1 MSAGD
6 TRRFRFAPGPGDDPR
21 PRLDHF
27 LGSCELE
34 ITRSQLKRLI
44 DSGAVTV
51 AGAVVTKP
59 GQKLSPGDDI
69 EVFVPAPAP
78 VQTVPQAMALDVLYE
93 DGHIIVIDKP
103 AGLVVHPAPGHPD
116 RTLVNA
122 LLAHCHDLS
131 GIGGELRPGIVH
143 RLDKDTSGVM
153 VATKTDAAHNALAA
167 VFHAHQ
173 IEREY
178 VALVAPPPRGPEQ
191 GTFSTLHG
199 RHPVHRKKFTSRIT
213 RGKPAVTHYRVE
225 RRFGAGSRQ
234 AAQVRC
240 RLETGRTHQIRVHL
254 SEHGMPVIG
263 DPLYGQRYRDP
274 VLARLA
280 ENLGRQAL
288 HAAVLGFAHPVT
300 GAPLR
305 FESPLP
311 ADMRALSAALAALG
325 KGT

>member
-1 MSAGD
+1 VSGGE
-6 TRRFRFAPGPGDDPR
+6 TRRFRFAPGPGEDPR

-27 LGSCELE
+27 LGTCDLA

-44 DSGAVTV
+44 DDGAVTV

-69 EVFVPAPAP
+69 EVRVPAPVP
-78 VQTVPQAMALDVLYE
+78 VATAPQAMALAVLYE
-93 DGHIIVIDKP
+93 DAHIIVIDKP

-122 LLAHCHDLS
+122 LLAHCRDLS
-131 GIGGELRPGIVH
+131 GIGGALRPGIVH

-153 VATKTDAAHNALAA
+153 VATKTDAAHAALAA
-167 VFHAHQ
+167 VFHAHAL
-173 IEREY
+173 EREY
-178 VALVAPPPRGPEQ
+178 VALVAPPPAAEQ

-199 RHPVHRKKFTSRIT
+199 RHPVHRKKFTSRVE

-225 RRFGAGSRQ
+225 RRFGAGARQ

-263 DPLYGQRYRDP
+263 DPLYGHRYRDL

-288 HAAVLGFAHPVT
+288 HAALLGFAHPVT
-300 GAPLR
+300 GVALR

-311 ADMRALSAALAALG
+311 ADMQALIRALATL
-325 KGT
+325 